1 MKFFA
6 KENSV
11 SVKDLEEAL
20 LQWRLKSSKTSEPSF
35 NNSAQSGVYLMG
47 HLFVGIIPLW
57 LV

>member
-20 LQWRLKSSKTSEPSF
+20 LQWRLKSSKTNEPSF
-35 NNSAQSGVYLMG
+35 NNSAQSGLYLMG
-47 HLFVGIIPLW
+47 QLFVGILKR
-57 LV
+57 